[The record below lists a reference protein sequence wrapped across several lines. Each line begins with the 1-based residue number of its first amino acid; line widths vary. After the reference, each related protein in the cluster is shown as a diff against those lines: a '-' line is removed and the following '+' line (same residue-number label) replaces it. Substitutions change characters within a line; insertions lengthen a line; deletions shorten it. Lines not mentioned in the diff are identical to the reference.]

1 MKNVSVIAAL
11 AALAVAA
18 LAYAALYHAGGG
30 VMPEAKYRKVLVIGI
45 DGMDPK
51 ITGRLMAEGRL
62 PNFKRLSESG
72 AYMALDTSTPPHS
85 PVAWTSMATG
95 SNPGRHNIF
104 DFIRRDERTRMPELS
119 LAKTKSGLA
128 GTSYESYVKATPFW
142 RSASAA
148 GVKTTV
154 IRWPVTF
161 PPEDVEG
168 DMLSGLGV
176 PDIKGFLS
184 GYTYYTSDK
193 DAKSEK
199 SSNRVV
205 TLDLTAG
212 SAATH
217 VWGPKTVK
225 SGEVADVTAPM
236 RIDAAPGKVK
246 LTVDGLEYTVEDGRW
261 SGWVRAKFKVS
272 AFKTA
277 YGTFKAYVS
286 SAEPLRM
293 YVTAVQIDPEN
304 PVVSISKP
312 DGYSAQLAREIG
324 LYYTL
329 GMPEETDGYVDGK
342 LDKNAFIAQIV
353 DIEGE
358 RDRMFRREL
367 DLFLARDAGILAFV
381 YDSSDRVQHV
391 TWNQSMLEGGELVLD
406 DAIAGYYEGKDRLIG
421 EVLPRLDDRT
431 LLLVVSDHGFT
442 SYEKGVSMNRWL
454 VENGYMAL
462 TREPP
467 EGQDGALFEY
477 VDWTKTKAYSLG
489 FNSVYVN
496 ARGRED
502 GGIVEDR
509 QAFARELQGRLE
521 AMTDPA
527 NGRRP
532 VHRAYLRE
540 DIYSGP
546 YVKDAPD
553 IVVGYNPGYRMAW
566 QTAIGGLT
574 PEVFVPNTKKWR
586 GDHLVDPSYVPGVLF
601 SNARLGSGSAS
612 QTDVAPTILAA
623 VGVRKP
629 DGMDGKSLLG

>member
-1 MKNVSVIAAL
+1 M

-18 LAYAALYHAGGG
+18 LAYATINHGGG
-30 VMPEAKYRKVLVIGI
+30 KMPEAKYEKVLVIGI
-45 DGMDPK
+45 DGMDPNV
-51 ITGRLMAEGRL
+51 TGRLMAEGRL

-72 AYMALDTSTPPHS
+72 AYMALETSTPPHS
-85 PVAWTSMATG
+85 PVAWTSIATG
-95 SNPGRHNIF
+95 SNPGKHNIF
-104 DFIRRDERTRMPELS
+104 DFIRRNEKTRMPELS
-119 LAKTKSGLA
+119 LAKTKSGLS

-142 RSASAA
+142 RTTSAA

-161 PPEDVEG
+161 PPEEVDG

-193 DAKSEK
+193 GVKSEK

-205 TLDLTAG
+205 TLDLQSGKA
-212 SAATH
+212 STH

-225 SGEVADVTAPM
+225 SGEVVDVTAPM
-236 RIDAAPGKVK
+236 KVEVSKGTVK
-246 LTVDGLEYTVEDGRW
+246 LTVDGQDYLADEGEW
-261 SGWVRAKFKVS
+261 SVWMRAKFKVN
-272 AFKTA
+272 AFKTV
-277 YGTFKAYVS
+277 YGTFKAYV
-286 SAEPLRM
+286 AAGEPLRM

-312 DGYSAQLAREIG
+312 DGYSGELAREIG

-342 LDKNAFIAQIV
+342 LDKGAFIGQIR

-358 RDRMFRREL
+358 RDRMFRREFER
-367 DLFLARDAGILAFV
+367 FLSADGGVLAFV

-391 TWNQSMLEGGELVLD
+391 MWNQSILDGGELVLD
-406 DAIAGYYEGKDRLIG
+406 DAIAGYYEGKDKLIG

-431 LLLVVSDHGFT
+431 LLLVISDHGFT

-454 VENGYMAL
+454 VDNGYMTL
-462 TREPP
+462 KREPP
-467 EGQDGALFEY
+467 VGVDGALFEY
-477 VDWTKTKAYSLG
+477 VDWSKTRAYSLG
-489 FNSVYVN
+489 FNSLYVN

-509 QAFARELQGRLE
+509 LALAKELAGKLE
-521 AMTDPA
+521 TITDPA
-527 NGRRP
+527 NGKN
-532 VHRAYLRE
+532 VIHKAYLRE
-540 DIYSGP
+540 EAYSGP

-553 IVVGYNPGYRMAW
+553 VIIGYNPGYRMSW

-574 PEVFVPNTKKWR
+574 PDIFVENTKKWR

-601 SNARLGSGSAS
+601 SNAKLGKASAS
-612 QTDVAPTILAA
+612 QMDVAPTILAA
-623 VGVRKP
+623 VGVEKQ
-629 DGMDGKSLLG
+629 GEMDGISLI